1 MEAFAQLNFPGTAL
15 HLRWRQAPEQTDFSS
30 QLKRHLSLDRHWTSH
45 CGKAWV
51 ELGGSSLPFLQVGTG
66 PEFGQNDTKIL
77 IIHFCIDMAR
87 RPEKMGWACH
97 PPNDS
102 PGRNWPSDKTA
113 TFSLR
118 FPHIDSL
125 NLPRVALLGSLP
137 LTL

>member
-87 RPEKMGWACH
+87 FPGVQRRWAGPATLRMTPQAGTGLVTRPPHSVSG
-97 PPNDS
+97 S
-102 PGRNWPSDKTA
+102 PT
-113 TFSLR
+113 
-118 FPHIDSL
+118 
-125 NLPRVALLGSLP
+125 
-137 LTL
+137 